1 MSELDITVKD
11 VSGSQR
17 NEVSV
22 PGNAPAEKIIAALVN
37 QLNLPVNSPDN
48 TPMSYKFHHEETGR
62 QIKDK
67 MTLIEAGVNSGDSLR
82 LVPEIVAG

>member
-1 MSELDITVKD
+1 MSELDITGKD

>member
-1 MSELDITVKD
+1 MPDLDLTIKD

-17 NEVSV
+17 HDVTV
-22 PGNAPAEKIIAALVN
+22 PNDAPALKIIAALVN

-62 QIKDK
+62 QIKDD
-67 MTLIEAGVNSGDSLR
+67 MTLSDAGVSNGDSLR